1 MTPTR
6 TGDDGSKATRDET
19 TGLEPFHKSLER
31 HGLQLQRAHTHTLQV
46 NVGLLCDLACRH
58 CHLEAGPG
66 RPEVMNRAIMDA
78 VIAFARRCRFQLID
92 ITGGAPE
99 LVPDLGYFLGQ
110 LAPLTPKLLLRSNL
124 TALAAAPRDDLLEIC
139 RAHRVAIVAS
149 FPSTS
154 ASQTDAQRGKG
165 VGERSVAMLRK
176 LNALGWGHAGSGLE
190 LNLVANP
197 TGAFLPAPQGETE
210 AKFKRDAERKWGIV
224 FNHLFTFANAPLGR
238 FRAWLEASGNYEG
251 YMLKLARSFNPCTVE
266 GLMCRNLVSVSWD
279 GILHDCDFNIAAGLP
294 FGGSPLHVSALNG
307 PPEAGTA
314 IATGDHCYACTAGSG
329 FT

>member
-1 MTPTR
+1 MTPTQPP
-6 TGDDGSKATRDET
+6 DGERKVTRDEVP
-19 TGLEPFHKSLER
+19 GVEPFNQALKR

-66 RPEVMNRAIMDA
+66 RPEVMRRETMDE
-78 VIAFARRCRFQLID
+78 VIAFASRCRFQLID

-99 LVPDLGYFLGQ
+99 LVPHFGYLIEQ
-110 LAPLTPKLLLRSNL
+110 LAPLTPKLILRSNL
-124 TALAAAPRDDLLEIC
+124 TALAAQERSNLLEIC

-149 FPSTS
+149 FPSTH
-154 ASQTDAQRGKG
+154 AGQTDAQRGKG

-176 LNALGWGHAGSGLE
+176 LNALGWGLAGSSLE

-197 TGAFLPAPQGETE
+197 TGAFLPAAQGETE
-210 AKFKRDAERKWGIV
+210 ARFKRDAERKWGIV
-224 FNHLFTFANAPLGR
+224 FNRLFTFANAPLGR
-238 FRAWLEASGNYEG
+238 FRTWLETSGNYEG
-251 YMLKLARSFNPCTVE
+251 YMLKLSKSFNPCTVE
-266 GLMCRNLVSVSWD
+266 GLMCRNLVSISWD
-279 GILHDCDFNIAAGLP
+279 GILHNCDFNIAAGLP
-294 FGGSPLHVSALNG
+294 FGGSPVHVSALNAR
-307 PPEAGTA
+307 PEAGTA

>member
-1 MTPTR
+1 MTT
-6 TGDDGSKATRDET
+6 TTDDEIPKGTQGET
-19 TGLEPFHKSLER
+19 TAIEPFHQALER
-31 HGLQLQRAHTHTLQV
+31 HGLHLQRAHTHTLQV

-66 RPEVMNRAIMDA
+66 RPEVMNRATMDV

-99 LVPDLGYFLGQ
+99 LVPHIGYLIEQ
-110 LAPLTPKLLLRSNL
+110 LAPLTTKLLLRSNL
-124 TALAAAPRDDLLEIC
+124 TALAATPGEELLEIC
-139 RAHRVAIVAS
+139 RAFRVGIVAS
-149 FPSTS
+149 FPSTH
-154 ASQTDAQRGKG
+154 AGQTDAQRGKG
-165 VGERSVAMLRK
+165 TGDRSVAMLQR
-176 LNALGWGHAGSGLE
+176 LNALGWGREGSGLE

-197 TGAFLPAPQGETE
+197 TGAFLPPAQGETE

-224 FNHLFTFANAPLGR
+224 FNRLFTFANAPLGR
-238 FRAWLEASGNYEG
+238 FRTWLEASGNYEG

-294 FGGSPLHVSALNG
+294 FGGSPVHVSTLSAR
-307 PPEAGTA
+307 PEAGTP

>member
-1 MTPTR
+1 MDSPPN
-6 TGDDGSKATRDET
+6 SV
-19 TGLEPFHKSLER
+19 EPFARTMER
-31 HGLQLQRAHTHTLQV
+31 HGLQLRRAHTHTLQV

-66 RPEVMNRAIMDA
+66 RPEVMRRDTMDE
-78 VIAFARRCRFQLID
+78 VIAFARRCCFQLID

-99 LVPDLGYFLGQ
+99 LVPHIDYLIEQ

-124 TALAAAPRDDLLEIC
+124 TALAATPRDDLLEIC

-165 VGERSVAMLRK
+165 VGERSVGMLRK
-176 LNALGWGHAGSGLE
+176 LNALGWGREGSGLE

-197 TGAFLPAPQGETE
+197 TGAFMPAAQGETE
-210 AKFKRDAERKWGIV
+210 ARFKRDAERKWGIV

-238 FRAWLEASGNYEG
+238 FRTWLEASGNYEG
-251 YMLKLARSFNPCTVE
+251 YMLKLASSFNPCTVE
-266 GLMCRNLVSVSWD
+266 GLMCRSLVSVSWD

-294 FGGSPLHVSALNG
+294 FGGSPVHVSTLNAR
-307 PPEAGTA
+307 PETGTP

>member
-1 MTPTR
+1 MTPTQF
-6 TGDDGSKATRDET
+6 GDHEPKATRDET
-19 TGLEPFHKSLER
+19 TGVEPFHQALEL

-66 RPEVMNRAIMDA
+66 RPEVMRRETMDA

-99 LVPDLGYFLGQ
+99 LVPHIGYLIEQ

-124 TALAAAPRDDLLEIC
+124 TALAAAPRDLLEIC

-149 FPSTS
+149 FPSTH
-154 ASQTDAQRGKG
+154 AGQTDAQRGKG

-210 AKFKRDAERKWGIV
+210 AKFKRDAERKWGIA
-224 FNHLFTFANAPLGR
+224 FNRLFTFANAPLGR
-238 FRAWLEASGNYEG
+238 FRTWLEASGNYEG

-294 FGGSPLHVSALNG
+294 FGGSPVHVSALTAL
-307 PPEAGTA
+307 PEAGTA

>member
-1 MTPTR
+1 MTPTP
-6 TGDDGSKATRDET
+6 TGDDEPKGTRDET
-19 TGLEPFHKSLER
+19 TAVEPFHQALER

-66 RPEVMNRAIMDA
+66 RPEVMRRETMDA

-99 LVPDLGYFLGQ
+99 LVPHIGYLIEQ
-110 LAPLTPKLLLRSNL
+110 LAPLAPKLLLRSNL
-124 TALAAAPRDDLLEIC
+124 TALAEQARSDLLDIC
-139 RAHRVAIVAS
+139 RANRVAIVAS

-154 ASQTDAQRGKG
+154 ASQTDAQRGMG
-165 VGERSVAMLRK
+165 VGERSVAMLQR
-176 LNALGWGHAGSGLE
+176 LNALGWGIEGSGLE

-197 TGAFLPAPQGETE
+197 TGAFLPAAQGETE
-210 AKFKRDAERKWGIV
+210 TRFKRDAERKWGIV
-224 FNHLFTFANAPLGR
+224 FNRLFTFANAPLGR
-238 FRAWLEASGNYEG
+238 FRTWLETSGNYEG
-251 YMLKLARSFNPCTVE
+251 YMLKLSRSFNPCTVE
-266 GLMCRNLVSVSWD
+266 GLMCRSLVSISWN

-294 FGGSPLHVSALNG
+294 FGGSPVHV
-307 PPEAGTA
+307 
-314 IATGDHCYACTAGSG
+314 YACTAGSG

>member
-1 MTPTR
+1 MTSNQT
-6 TGDDGSKATRDET
+6 SDENRHAVR
-19 TGLEPFHKSLER
+19 GEVPGVEPFHQALER

-46 NVGLLCDLACRH
+46 NVCLLCDLACRH

-66 RPEVMNRAIMDA
+66 RPEVMNRDTMDA
-78 VIAFARRCRFQLID
+78 VIAFARRCSFQCID
-92 ITGGAPE
+92 VTGGAPE
-99 LVPDLGYFLGQ
+99 LVPHIGYLIEQ

-124 TALAAAPRDDLLEIC
+124 TALAAEARNDLLEIC

-149 FPSTS
+149 FPATH
-154 ASQTDAQRGKG
+154 AGQTDAQRGKG
-165 VGERSVAMLRK
+165 VGERSVAMLQR
-176 LNALGWGHAGSGLE
+176 LNALGWGREGSGLE

-197 TGAFLPAPQGETE
+197 TGAFLPAAQGETE
-210 AKFKRDAERKWGIV
+210 ARFKRDAERKWGIV
-224 FNHLFTFANAPLGR
+224 FNRLFTFANAPLGR
-238 FRAWLEASGNYEG
+238 FRTWLETSGNYEG
-251 YMLKLARSFNPCTVE
+251 YMLKLAQSFNPCTAE

-294 FGGSPLHVSALNG
+294 FSGTPVHVSALSAR
-307 PPEAGTA
+307 PEAGTP